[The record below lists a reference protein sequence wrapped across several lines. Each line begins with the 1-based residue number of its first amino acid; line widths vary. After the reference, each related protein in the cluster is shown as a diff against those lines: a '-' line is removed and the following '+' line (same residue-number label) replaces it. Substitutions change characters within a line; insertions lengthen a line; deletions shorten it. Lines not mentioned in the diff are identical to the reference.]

1 MSLFRELDRSDRSFR
16 RREES
21 RFEYLDRS
29 ARSDCTDFRRIL
41 EESYASISEF
51 SQRRARGK
59 FIGKDDGEHVS
70 ALLELGIFS
79 ILRATVSSVDFE
91 PAIDEQTPDLLVRFT
106 DTEVV
111 MDVTTLAPETTSN
124 ASRSV
129 QKVIGKLEEIDLRG
143 YFVDAYVKKL
153 VDYDTKITRLR
164 KSFEAWINSLA
175 FPDTPCSELIWDDGS
190 WRIQF
195 VARKY
200 DGIPN
205 ERNQITDYALE
216 DLSGCLT
223 SDVDESFKTRIRN
236 KVRDKS
242 ESYGELDKALV
253 VAVIP
258 VGIEAYINSIPI
270 QKMLFDNAWKRPKVS
285 AVLYKPV
292 SNPWELYG
300 DNRPWELVHNP
311 FAKCPLEKGLFS
323 FACEHVYESGDW
335 GSHPPETNA
344 RLLLGL
350 PAKWDLE
357 LR

>member
-21 RFEYLDRS
+21 SFEYLDRS

-41 EESYASISEF
+41 KESYAAIPSIA
-51 SQRRARGK
+51 QANVMAK
-59 FIGKDDGEHVS
+59 FTSKDDGKHVG
-70 ALLELGIFS
+70 ALLELGLFS
-79 ILRATVSSVDFE
+79 ILRATATSVDFE
-91 PAIDEQTPDLLVRFT
+91 PAIDGQTPDFLVRFT

-111 MDVTTLAPETTSN
+111 MDVTALAPETTSN

-129 QKVIGKLEEIDLRG
+129 QKVIGKLEEIDLHG
-143 YFVDAYVKKL
+143 YFVDAYIKKL

-175 FPDTPCSELIWDDGS
+175 FLDTPCSELPWDDGS
-190 WRIQF
+190 WRILF

-216 DLSGCLT
+216 DLSGCFT
-223 SDVDESFKTRIRN
+223 SDVDESFRARIRK

-242 ESYGELDKALV
+242 DSYGGLDKALV
-253 VAVIP
+253 VAVIS
-258 VGIEAYINSIPI
+258 VGTEAYINSIPI

-285 AVLYKPV
+285 AVLCKPV
-292 SNPWELYG
+292 SNPWALYS

-311 FAKCPLEKGLFS
+311 FAKYPLEKGLFS
-323 FACEHVYESGDW
+323 FACEHVYESGEW
-335 GSHPPETNA
+335 GSHPPATSA
-344 RLLLGL
+344 RSILGL